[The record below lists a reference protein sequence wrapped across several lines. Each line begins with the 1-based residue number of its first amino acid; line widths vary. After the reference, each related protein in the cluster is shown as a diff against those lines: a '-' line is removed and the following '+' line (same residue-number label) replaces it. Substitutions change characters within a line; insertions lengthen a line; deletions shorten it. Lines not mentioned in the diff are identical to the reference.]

1 MPNVHVTVATWDY
14 DHVRDLRIGD
24 VRPVGLDVTWLA
36 LNMHEIFSRFLANRE
51 WDVSELSFAK
61 FIAEATRPDPD
72 LVALPVFLRREFR
85 YGIIYVNRNKIRAPQ
100 DLRGKRVGVPEWAQ
114 TATVYMRGALQD
126 DFGVPFT
133 EIEWLQ
139 AGVNEKGRIEKV
151 DMDLPKGVRLTAV
164 ADKSL
169 DEMLVGGEIDAAI
182 CATAPHSFGRHP
194 DIVRLFP
201 DFAAMGQA
209 FYAKTRIYPIMHV
222 VAMRKAI
229 LRDNPW
235 IARNLYDAFDLSR
248 RQSLARLRRPGYIAL
263 PGHGEHAEA
272 ATKTFGGD
280 YFPYG
285 IEENRAALE
294 LFLRYAHE
302 QGVARRLMKPEEIF
316 PPGIMVSTA
325 V

>member
-1 MPNVHVTVATWDY
+1 MPNVQLTIATWDY
-14 DHVRDLRIGD
+14 DHVRDLRIGE
-24 VRPVGLDVTWLA
+24 VSPIGIDVTYLN

-61 FIAEATRPDPD
+61 YIAEASGPDPD

-85 YGIIYVNRNKIRAPQ
+85 YGIIYVNRNGVRSPE

-114 TATVYMRGALQD
+114 TATVYMRGALQH

-151 DMDLPKGVRLTAV
+151 EMDLPTGVRLTAV

-169 DEMLVGGEIDAAI
+169 DEMLIAGEIDAAI
-182 CATAPHSFGRHP
+182 CATAPHSFGTHP

-201 DFAAMGQA
+201 DFSAMGRA
-209 FYAKTRIYPIMHV
+209 FYARTRIHPIMHIV
-222 VAMRKAI
+222 VMRKAI
-229 LRDNPW
+229 LRDHPW
-235 IARNLYDAFDLSR
+235 IARNLHNAFDEARSR
-248 RQSLARLRRPGYIAL
+248 SLARLRRPGYIAL
-263 PGHGEHAEA
+263 PGHGEAADA
-272 ATKTFGGD
+272 ATKEFDGD

-294 LFLRYAHE
+294 LFLRYAYE
-302 QGVARRLMKPEEIF
+302 QGIARRLMKPEEIF
-316 PPGIMVSTA
+316 PPGIMVKVA